1 MLAHE
6 FCLNVLI
13 DFLLEASLIP
23 IYFAKWSFSLGLGV
37 FHDSAI
43 DQGLKVQAWKNPSA
57 LHRVSKYIFQTEKCS
72 KSVSK
77 SRQRAKKPALLYV
90 QIGKILSFFLP
101 SFGFRPNRHFF
112 LQQSFLFLLDFMTF
126 AIRIPGLCR
135 IVTIYLIF
143 PSKKRVRDFEFG
155 LKQQNQTRY
164 KTKNSYKFVALI
176 IK

>member
-23 IYFAKWSFSLGLGV
+23 ICFAKWSFSLGLGV

-57 LHRVSKYIFQTEKCS
+57 LHRVSKYIFQTEECS
-72 KSVSK
+72 KIVSK
-77 SRQRAKKPALLYV
+77 VRQRAKKCFTLCSNWKDYFFFFCHLLASA
-90 QIGKILSFFLP
+90 Q
-101 SFGFRPNRHFF
+101 NRHFF
-112 LQQSFLFLLDFMTF
+112 LQQSFGVLLDFMTF

-135 IVTIYLIF
+135 IVITIYLIF
-143 PSKKRVRDFEFG
+143 PSKICSI
-155 LKQQNQTRY
+155 N
-164 KTKNSYKFVALI
+164 N
-176 IK
+176 

>member
-37 FHDSAI
+37 CHDSAI

-57 LHRVSKYIFQTEKCS
+57 LHRVSKYIFQMEECVKSTAKS
-72 KSVSK
+72 K
-77 SRQRAKKPALLYV
+77 KKLL
-90 QIGKILSFFLP
+90 FFLL

-112 LQQSFLFLLDFMTF
+112 LQQSFGVLLDFMTF

-135 IVTIYLIF
+135 IVITVYLIF
-143 PSKKRVRDFEFG
+143 PSKQRVRDF
-155 LKQQNQTRY
+155 
-164 KTKNSYKFVALI
+164 
-176 IK
+176 